1 VSAALEE
8 LRDLARRDAQDPFT
22 FVVGEPAAMVGGVDG
37 IKVKVK
43 VYLGATELDSFPIDL
58 STKLEFVTEVERQ
71 RPQPVV
77 EVPDVGPLPEFTLYP
92 LPDQVADKVCAMF
105 QRYGTVQ
112 AASSRYRDL
121 VDLVLITNSFEL
133 DAALTA
139 TALNNEAGRR
149 VMDLPTRLHAPGQSW
164 ADGYRKLTRDTVL
177 APVLHDLDA
186 ALAAAGEC
194 LDPILSG
201 SVCEGTWDPHER
213 RWTP

>member
-1 VSAALEE
+1 
-8 LRDLARRDAQDPFT
+8 
-22 FVVGEPAAMVGGVDG
+22 MVGGVDG

-58 STKLEFVTEVERQ
+58 STKLEFVAEVERQ

-77 EVPDVGPLPEFTLYP
+77 EIPDVGPLPEFTLYP

-105 QRYGTVQ
+105 QRYGAVQ

-121 VDLVLITNSFEL
+121 VDLVLITNNFEL
-133 DAALTA
+133 EAALTA
-139 TALNNEAGRR
+139 TAVTNEAGRR
-149 VMDLPTRLHAPGQSW
+149 VMDLPTRLHAPGPSW
-164 ADGYRKLTRDTVL
+164 VDGYRQLARDTVL
-177 APVLHDLDA
+177 DTVLHDLDA

-201 SVCEGTWDPHER
+201 SVCEGIWDPRER